1 MSSTNTSTRQ
11 ASDNVHDR
19 RHIKTVT
26 RTRTTR
32 TVQTHT
38 SRIVTST
45 KTTIDATETG
55 TVKERTRTV
64 DSAVTHTISGPSNL
78 PILNTMIEMPDASAP
93 SSPTESTVSTVTST
107 SQSDPASPAQ
117 SSQSSEDLWVQLE
130 DLSEY
135 MNAVNLSEGEGT

>member
-1 MSSTNTSTRQ
+1 M
-11 ASDNVHDR
+11 
-19 RHIKTVT
+19 
-26 RTRTTR
+26 
-32 TVQTHT
+32 
-38 SRIVTST
+38 
-45 KTTIDATETG
+45 
-55 TVKERTRTV
+55 
-64 DSAVTHTISGPSNL
+64 DSAVTHTISGPVSTIIHLLWGLLSYIYRQSNL